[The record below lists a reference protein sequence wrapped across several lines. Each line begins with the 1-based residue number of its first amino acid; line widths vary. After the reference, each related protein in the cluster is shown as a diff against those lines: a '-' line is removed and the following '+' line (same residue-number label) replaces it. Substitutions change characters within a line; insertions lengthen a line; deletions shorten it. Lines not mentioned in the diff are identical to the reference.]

1 MTDWQKI
8 PEDSGWKSEVV
19 DLGRRTKIPPQ
30 KFESCTFTTQISIE
44 EDAWSYSTR
53 KLKLLYEPR
62 NELRKAAGFSEVDEA
77 KEEETLEQ
85 YLRRRWSD
93 EQVDAYIEKQK
104 EASEHLRKYHK
115 WEQSRRGR
123 ITLKW
128 RAFKQRIDEIC
139 YVTKHGIREHDDYEY

>member
-1 MTDWQKI
+1 MTDWQEI
-8 PEDSGWKSEVV
+8 PEGSGWKSEVV

-30 KFESCTFTTQISIE
+30 KFESYTLTTRISIE

-53 KLKLLYEPR
+53 KLKLFYQPW
-62 NELRKAAGFSEVDEA
+62 NGVRKAAGFSEVDEA

-104 EASEHLRKYHK
+104 EASERLRKYHE

-128 RAFKQRIDEIC
+128 RAFKQRIDEIW
-139 YVTKHGIREHDDYEY
+139 YVTKHGIKEHDDYDY